1 MGPIFNEKVAKKCN
15 LWVREQ
21 YTEILFTEDLV
32 NNYGLEKKKN
42 AERKNVD
49 AQSKHSLYVMWELK
63 KHTTKMY
70 QPKVEV
76 LKHKK
81 LLI

>member
-1 MGPIFNEKVAKKCN
+1 MKK
-15 LWVREQ
+15 LLKSVIYRS
-21 YTEILFTEDLV
+21 V
-32 NNYGLEKKKN
+32 NSTQKHYSPKTWSTTTACKKKKN

-49 AQSKHSLYVMWELK
+49 TQSKHSLYVMWELK

>member
-1 MGPIFNEKVAKKCN
+1 MNSTQKHCSLKTWSTTTAWK
-15 LWVREQ
+15 
-21 YTEILFTEDLV
+21 
-32 NNYGLEKKKN
+32 KKKN

-49 AQSKHSLYVMWELK
+49 AQSKHSLYVLWELK